1 MSGPC
6 VTSSG
11 HYTHLDN
18 RILIM
23 EDDLRPPCRLLV
35 MSKGAQLISTLPQL
49 LPDYLLVCSGATAV
63 DQADAVLAWGNKP
76 SAVLARKAASTARL
90 PVLTVE
96 DGFVRSVGLGADEP
110 PLSLVVDDLGIYY
123 DASAPSRLE
132 QLIGCELSEAM
143 AQRARALQ
151 VSWQANKV
159 SKYNAARIDAV
170 QFDMPCV
177 LVADQTFGDASLQG
191 AGVVEF
197 QAMLQT
203 ALNQHPLCK
212 VLLKVHPDVVAG
224 RKKGHF
230 DLEAL
235 RNNPRIDVI
244 SRDIHPAE
252 LLPQMQ
258 AVYVMTSQLGFDA
271 LLWGVEVHTFG
282 MPFYAGWGLTQ
293 DALPAP
299 ARRGSATLEQLIHA
313 ALVEYPRYINPETGT
328 LCTPEVLIEWLGLQ
342 RRKRS
347 SLPPEM
353 QVIGF
358 TRWKLQ
364 LTRFFFDGS
373 SLRFVKKA
381 SKLKASAAVLTWGC
395 KHDHE
400 LSADH
405 PAVVRVEDGFLRSVG
420 LGASKNRP
428 LSWVADDLGIYYDA
442 SRPSRLE
449 QILNDGNNSQALLER
464 AAGLRAAICRAGLT
478 KYNLPGSPWQ
488 RPAGVDKV
496 ILVTGQVESDASIRF
511 GASTIRTNL
520 QLLKA
525 VRQSNPLAWVLYKP
539 HPEVLAGT
547 REQGSDER
555 QAVDWCNQM
564 VGDSSFDQ
572 LLSVVDE
579 VHVLTSQS
587 GFEAL
592 MRGIPVTTYGQP
604 FYAGW
609 GLTTDMGMQPAA
621 QARRQRR
628 LTLDELVA
636 GTLISYPTYISRITN
651 RFTTPEQILFELSNW
666 HQLPKEGAPS
676 SWVNTTGRWI
686 ANFVKWLLP
695 TR

>member
-1 MSGPC
+1 
-6 VTSSG
+6 
-11 HYTHLDN
+11 
-18 RILIM
+18 
-23 EDDLRPPCRLLV
+23 
-35 MSKGAQLISTLPQL
+35 
-49 LPDYLLVCSGATAV
+49 
-63 DQADAVLAWGNKP
+63 
-76 SAVLARKAASTARL
+76 
-90 PVLTVE
+90 
-96 DGFVRSVGLGADEP
+96 
-110 PLSLVVDDLGIYY
+110 
-123 DASAPSRLE
+123 
-132 QLIGCELSEAM
+132 
-143 AQRARALQ
+143 
-151 VSWQANKV
+151 
-159 SKYNAARIDAV
+159 
-170 QFDMPCV
+170 
-177 LVADQTFGDASLQG
+177 
-191 AGVVEF
+191 
-197 QAMLQT
+197 
-203 ALNQHPLCK
+203 
-212 VLLKVHPDVVAG
+212 
-224 RKKGHF
+224 
-230 DLEAL
+230 
-235 RNNPRIDVI
+235 
-244 SRDIHPAE
+244 
-252 LLPQMQ
+252 
-258 AVYVMTSQLGFDA
+258 
-271 LLWGVEVHTFG
+271 
-282 MPFYAGWGLTQ
+282 
-293 DALPAP
+293 
-299 ARRGSATLEQLIHA
+299 
-313 ALVEYPRYINPETGT
+313 
-328 LCTPEVLIEWLGLQ
+328 
-342 RRKRS
+342 
-347 SLPPEM
+347 
-353 QVIGF
+353 
-358 TRWKLQ
+358 
-364 LTRFFFDGS
+364 
-373 SLRFVKKA
+373 
-381 SKLKASAAVLTWGC
+381 
-395 KHDHE
+395 
-400 LSADH
+400 
-405 PAVVRVEDGFLRSVG
+405 
-420 LGASKNRP
+420 
-428 LSWVADDLGIYYDA
+428 
-442 SRPSRLE
+442 
-449 QILNDGNNSQALLER
+449 
-464 AAGLRAAICRAGLT
+464 LT